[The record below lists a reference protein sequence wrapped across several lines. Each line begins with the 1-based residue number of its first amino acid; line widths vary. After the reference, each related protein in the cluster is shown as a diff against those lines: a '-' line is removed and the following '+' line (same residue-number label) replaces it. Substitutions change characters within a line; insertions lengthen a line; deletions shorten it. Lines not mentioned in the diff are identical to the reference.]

1 MTLASHPPGES
12 PKSANACHLLQ
23 NMSLNRVEDFF
34 IADVGDSSLR
44 ARRLPPDN
52 IRAAIRRF
60 RPYPVVL
67 SDRNEAARRCAAC
80 IGFWIPTD
88 HCPQSAGPQRRL
100 ARFSHRIISLR
111 DDFVR
116 RVISVLVGMR
126 HRGVKRRE
134 RLWYFPGCVGSEELI
149 SVGLGVMP
157 RGLRVAAAR
166 VRRARPARWRQ
177 RRDAWQRSPRYGLP
191 DTLTPS
197 QP

>member
-1 MTLASHPPGES
+1 MTW
-12 PKSANACHLLQ
+12 SAIDLVTA
-23 NMSLNRVEDFF
+23 
-34 IADVGDSSLR
+34 ADKDHWEFETG
-44 ARRLPPDN
+44 
-52 IRAAIRRF
+52 I
-60 RPYPVVL
+60 L
-67 SDRNEAARRCAAC
+67 SIIEA
-80 IGFWIPTD
+80 
-88 HCPQSAGPQRRL
+88 L

>member
-1 MTLASHPPGES
+1 MTS
-12 PKSANACHLLQ
+12 LQ
-23 NMSLNRVEDFF
+23 SF
-34 IADVGDSSLR
+34 S
-44 ARRLPPDN
+44 
-52 IRAAIRRF
+52 
-60 RPYPVVL
+60 VVVVTL
-67 SDRNEAARRCAAC
+67 V
-80 IGFWIPTD
+80 
-88 HCPQSAGPQRRL
+88 
-100 ARFSHRIISLR
+100 RFSHRIISLR